1 MTYQL
6 IPPVNRKPD
15 ALGDGPVIP
24 QSVKGKYRTLK
35 WRLLALC
42 LTIYYV
48 LPFLRWTRGEGQP
61 DQAILFDLAN
71 VRFYLF
77 WIEARAQELYYLT
90 GLLVLA
96 TIILVLLNALAGRVW
111 CGFLCPQTIWT
122 DLFLLVERKLE
133 GDRRQ
138 QMLALKQPLTL
149 RRLIRRGVKHV
160 LWLVI
165 ATATGGAFVLY
176 FADAP
181 TLLAELATGDAPMI
195 AYGMLASLTFTT
207 YAMAGFAREKVC
219 TFMCPWPRLQGAIWD
234 PEALTV
240 TYRKH
245 RGEQRMSAKKA
256 DLARAHGLP
265 AGDCVDCNACV
276 VVCPIG
282 IDIREGPSIACIN
295 CGLCV
300 DACDTTMARVHR
312 PRGLIDFETWTNI
325 ERESKGDRRTPA
337 RLLRPKIIVI
347 GLVGLVLLAT
357 MSLHLSNRATLSLL
371 VIHDRN
377 PVAVALSTG
386 EVRNAYELRITNA
399 TTEEARFN
407 LTASGNAR
415 LQIASPGLGETAA
428 AGLPVVVPADALRKL
443 RVIVTGHPDLAGDI
457 TFRLV
462 READGK
468 ETAATD
474 RFHLP

>member
-35 WRLLALC
+35 WRLLVLR

-195 AYGMLASLTFTT
+195 AYGMLAILTFTT
-207 YAMAGFAREKVC
+207 YATAGFAREKVC

-256 DLARAHGLP
+256 ELARAHGLP
-265 AGDCVDCNACV
+265 TGDCVDCNACV

-300 DACDTTMARVHR
+300 DAW
-312 PRGLIDFETWTNI
+312 I
-325 ERESKGDRRTPA
+325 
-337 RLLRPKIIVI
+337 
-347 GLVGLVLLAT
+347 
-357 MSLHLSNRATLSLL
+357 
-371 VIHDRN
+371 
-377 PVAVALSTG
+377 
-386 EVRNAYELRITNA
+386 
-399 TTEEARFN
+399 
-407 LTASGNAR
+407 
-415 LQIASPGLGETAA
+415 
-428 AGLPVVVPADALRKL
+428 
-443 RVIVTGHPDLAGDI
+443 
-457 TFRLV
+457 
-462 READGK
+462 
-468 ETAATD
+468 
-474 RFHLP
+474 